1 MGVFAEGSGE
11 GLFAKSLSP
20 ATPQES
26 EELYMT
32 QFLQYVI
39 SGLST
44 GSLYALVA
52 LGLVLI
58 YRSTRILN
66 FAHGDIT
73 TFGTFAAFMLLGM
86 NFPFTLAYGIAL
98 LAGAAL
104 AMAFYFVILVP
115 AQRRDATQLGQIIL
129 TLGLG
134 LILQGGIAY
143 FGGTEPQAF
152 PFPLSET
159 KIYRFWGLT
168 ISQLGVGTLAVSLL
182 CCFLFYLLVQKTR
195 LGLAMRATSENL
207 TAAQTL
213 GIPTRG
219 VLAFSWG
226 LAAALGVVAG
236 LFLAPALLLDPFF
249 MLEPFLK
256 GFAAAI
262 LGGLNSL
269 PGAIVG
275 GLILGVAEALTGGYL
290 SIAFKNSLAFIV
302 IIFVLLLRPEGLLGE
317 EFKERV

>member
-1 MGVFAEGSGE
+1 
-11 GLFAKSLSP
+11 
-20 ATPQES
+20 
-26 EELYMT
+26 MT
-32 QFLQYVI
+32 QFLQYTI

-44 GSLYALVA
+44 GAIYALVA
-52 LGLVLI
+52 LGLALI

-73 TFGTFAAFMLLGM
+73 TAGTFFAFTLLGL
-86 NFPFTLAYGIAL
+86 NFPYVPAFL
-98 LAGAAL
+98 LALVFGAVL
-104 AMAFYFVILVP
+104 AMAFYFCVLIP
-115 AQRRDATQLGQIIL
+115 AQRREATQLGQIIL

-134 LILQGGIAY
+134 LILQGLVAH
-143 FGGTEPQAF
+143 FGGTETQAF
-152 PFPLSET
+152 PFPLSDT
-159 KIYRFWGLT
+159 KIYHFGGLI
-168 ISQLGVGTLAVSLL
+168 ISQLSLGTMVVGLLASLCL
-182 CCFLFYLLVQKTR
+182 YLLVQKTR

-207 TAAQTL
+207 PAAQTM
-213 GIPTRG
+213 GIPTRRI
-219 VLAFSWG
+219 LALSWG
-226 LAAALGVVAG
+226 LAAFLGVLAG

-275 GLILGVAEALTGGYL
+275 GLILGVAESLAGGFI
-290 SIAFKNSLAFIV
+290 SVAFKNTLAFV
-302 IIFVLLLRPEGLLGE
+302 IIILVLLLRPEGLLGT